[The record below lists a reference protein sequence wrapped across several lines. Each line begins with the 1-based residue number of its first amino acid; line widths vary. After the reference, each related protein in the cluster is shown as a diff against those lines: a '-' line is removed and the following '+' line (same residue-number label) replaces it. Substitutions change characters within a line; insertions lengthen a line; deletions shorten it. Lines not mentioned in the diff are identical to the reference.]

1 VFFFDLSYILWVM
14 VPGLLI
20 GLWAQARVKAAY
32 AEAEQFVSR
41 AGYSGAELADRI
53 LRGAGIADVEIE
65 PTQGFLT
72 DHYHPMLKALR
83 LSEAHFHGRS
93 LAAVGI
99 AAHEAGH
106 AIQHAQGYLPLQLR
120 SALVPVCQVGQWI
133 GQAAMM
139 LGLVLW
145 FTGVGQTVLLI
156 AILGYAAVFA
166 FTLVTLPVEF
176 DASRRALAVLG
187 ERGYLAADE
196 LPVVRRVLSAAALT
210 YVANAVQVL
219 LVLLYLVSQ
228 YQRRNG

>member
-1 VFFFDLSYILWVM
+1 M

-32 AEAEQFVSR
+32 AEAEQLVSR

-120 SALVPVCQVGQWI
+120 SAL
-133 GQAAMM
+133 
-139 LGLVLW
+139 
-145 FTGVGQTVLLI
+145 
-156 AILGYAAVFA
+156 
-166 FTLVTLPVEF
+166 
-176 DASRRALAVLG
+176 
-187 ERGYLAADE
+187 
-196 LPVVRRVLSAAALT
+196 
-210 YVANAVQVL
+210 
-219 LVLLYLVSQ
+219 
-228 YQRRNG
+228 